1 MWKLA
6 LCVFLGSGIGG
17 VCRYL
22 ASRYIEK
29 FIGSIFVVG
38 AVKVFPW
45 PTLMVN
51 ILGCFLI
58 GLIYG
63 IVDANTFHLS
73 EQAKA
78 FLTAGFC
85 GGLTTF
91 STFSN
96 ENYLLFQSSEFS
108 ILLIYVAVSILL
120 GFLAA
125 YGGHALMR
133 AV

>member
-1 MWKLA
+1 
-6 LCVFLGSGIGG
+6 
-17 VCRYL
+17 
-22 ASRYIEK
+22 
-29 FIGSIFVVG
+29 
-38 AVKVFPW
+38 
-45 PTLMVN
+45 MVN

-63 IVDANTFHLS
+63 VVDGNTFHLS

-96 ENYLLFQSSEFS
+96 ENYLLFQSSEFF